1 MDSIEEYVIAFD
13 DYVGEDQDFDQIDDL
28 QVKNVSDP
36 EESWG
41 DEEPSEDS
49 DYSLISDPDVRCGWI
64 DTSLPVMKKSD
75 SNESEWEVVSVGSVI
90 SLSDC
95 SVNSIAREILE
106 REQDLSGFTEPVM
119 DMKADEEPEIA
130 STSQKPSPKKKQT
143 VKKHHKYK
151 KNVKFGL
158 VLFRNNGFEMALCKR
173 PGAANYKSPMILPHS
188 SMKKNESPL
197 DAAVRCFVE
206 STGCTNF
213 DRFAALPNLIS
224 KEAGS
229 GKKKKTYLFF
239 PTVVNCKLQFLP
251 RMKYNVEWLPTATV
265 ARAGRNKT
273 IDENIQ
279 QVVNEAAALLEVN
292 AHSIPVLVDPE
303 VEELADMAHR
313 DLLDFALSQNVSVTS
328 SEVRNFLS
336 RNEEDLQKMFDE
348 PSKEE
353 LKAMMRKMIMQL
365 PTVHGV
371 KKNNSNS
378 EDPGVDKSLLE
389 ISDQALQLLATFVV
403 AHTQSDG
410 SVKWKR
416 VNEMLHEHIEVMVDP
431 KVQQVLQT
439 CGWNAEKQKFTKNKK
454 IRLGLFHSAM
464 ATYQSGTCI

>member
-1 MDSIEEYVIAFD
+1 MDSIEEDVIAFD

-28 QVKNVSDP
+28 QVENVSDP

-95 SVNSIAREILE
+95 TVNSIAREILE

-119 DMKADEEPEIA
+119 DVKADEQPEIA
-130 STSQKPSPKKKQT
+130 LTSEKQSPEKKKT
-143 VKKHHKYK
+143 VKKHKKYRR
-151 KNVKFGL
+151 NVKFGI

-224 KEAGS
+224 KETG
-229 GKKKKTYLFF
+229 KKTYLFF

-251 RMKYNVEWLPTATV
+251 GMKYSVEWLPTATV

-273 IDENIQ
+273 IDENIR
-279 QVVNEAAALLEVN
+279 QVVNEAAALLEAN

-328 SEVRNFLS
+328 SEVRNFLA
-336 RNEEDLQKMFDE
+336 RNEEDLQKMFDD

-353 LKAMMRKMIMQL
+353 LQKMMRKMIMQL
-365 PTVHGV
+365 PAMHEV
-371 KKNNSNS
+371 KKNDSNLD
-378 EDPGVDKSLLE
+378 DPVVNLGHV
-389 ISDQALQLLATFVV
+389 SDQALQLLATFVA
-403 AHTQSDG
+403 AHTQADG

-439 CGWNAEKQKFTKNKK
+439 CGWSAEKQKFTKNKK
-454 IRLGLFHSAM
+454 IRLGLFHSAI
-464 ATYQSGTCI
+464 ATHRSSTSI